1 MDSPGWT
8 RLPGTSP
15 ISMVS
20 VSFGGKMRGKQRGKH
35 SEKGF

>member
-1 MDSPGWT
+1 MDLPGWT

-20 VSFGGKMRGKQRGKH
+20 MSFGGKMRGKQRGEHKR
-35 SEKGF
+35 EL